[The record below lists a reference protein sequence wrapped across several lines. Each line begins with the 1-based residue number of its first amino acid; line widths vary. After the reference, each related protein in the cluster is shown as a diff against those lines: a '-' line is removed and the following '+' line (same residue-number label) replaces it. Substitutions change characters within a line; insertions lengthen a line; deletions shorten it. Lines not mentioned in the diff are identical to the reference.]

1 MPMMRA
7 LFSAVLVMVGLTGC
21 DSVRDIS
28 RDPRYATLVGREVR
42 TKVPMW
48 LYDRNLPS
56 APQRFPCELTEK
68 DSGPYDRTGRVPTGH
83 SIRFNKVIL
92 HRGWMSATEKLEG
105 EIMYEGRN
113 YWVRYRT
120 YAHLG
125 PDSWDSLFDIFN
137 AERPPEKTYR

>member
-1 MPMMRA
+1 MMRA

-48 LYDRNLPS
+48 LYDFNEPP
-56 APQRFPCELTEK
+56 APLDASELIEK
-68 DSGPYDRTGRVPTGH
+68 DSGNHRKVGLVSVGQ
-83 SIRFNKVIL
+83 SVRFNKASR
-92 HRGWMSATEKLEG
+92 HRSWTTVTEVLEG
-105 EIMYEGRN
+105 QMN
-113 YWVRYRT
+113 YKSREYWIRYRT

-125 PDSWDSLFDIFN
+125 PSAWSSLFDIFD